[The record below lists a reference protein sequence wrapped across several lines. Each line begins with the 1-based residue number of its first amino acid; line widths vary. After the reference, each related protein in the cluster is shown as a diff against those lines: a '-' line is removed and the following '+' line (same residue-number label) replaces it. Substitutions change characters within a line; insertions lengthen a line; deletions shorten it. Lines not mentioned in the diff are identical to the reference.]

1 MSDLAD
7 DNTEDMIFSQDI
19 SDEALEAAA
28 CVKNAAAYTQ
38 IAFCSMGVCPGG

>member
-1 MSDLAD
+1 MSDNSA
-7 DNTEDMIFSQDI
+7 EDAEAEIFSTEI

-28 CVKNAAAYTQ
+28 CLKTAAAYTQ